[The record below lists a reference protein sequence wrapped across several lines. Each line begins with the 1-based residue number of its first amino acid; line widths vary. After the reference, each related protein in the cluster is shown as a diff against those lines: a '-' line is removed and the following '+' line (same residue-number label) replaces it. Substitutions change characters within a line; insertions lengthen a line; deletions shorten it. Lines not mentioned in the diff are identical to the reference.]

1 MGKINRKAVKAV
13 KTKGAAPAVA
23 DNKATK
29 VSKRSVDVIPLGGA
43 KRTTTKASS
52 VKLRKKDRVK
62 VKKQH
67 LLLKLQGC
75 HLVGKLV
82 VHNNASPIS

>member
-13 KTKGAAPAVA
+13 KTKGAAPAAA
-23 DNKATK
+23 DNKASSK
-29 VSKRSVDVIPLGGA
+29 VSKRSVDVIPLGA
-43 KRTTTKASS
+43 VKKTTTKASS

-67 LLLKLQGC
+67 LLLKLQVMSFSSG
-75 HLVGKLV
+75 HFLDHANFIL
-82 VHNNASPIS
+82 

>member
-13 KTKGAAPAVA
+13 KTKGAVA
-23 DNKATK
+23 DNKASK
-29 VSKRSVDVIPLGGA
+29 VNKRSIDVTPLGGVKKITA
-43 KRTTTKASS
+43 AS

-67 LLLKLQGC
+67 LLLKLQVMSFSSG
-75 HLVGKLV
+75 HFLDHANFIL
-82 VHNNASPIS
+82 

>member
-13 KTKGAAPAVA
+13 KTKGAAPVVA
-23 DNKATK
+23 DNKASK

-43 KRTTTKASS
+43 KKTTTKASS
-52 VKLRKKDRVK
+52 TKLRKKDRVK

-67 LLLKLQGC
+67 LLLKLQ
-75 HLVGKLV
+75 VMSFSGK
-82 VHNNASPIS
+82 AFGAQ

>member
-23 DNKATK
+23 DNKASK
-29 VSKRSVDVIPLGGA
+29 VSKRSIDVIPLGGV
-43 KRTTTKASS
+43 KKTTTAPA
-52 VKLRKKDRVK
+52 KLRKKDRVK